1 MSKWWIWIVVALL
14 TAALSGGTWYLY
26 SHSPQQLAETLPS
39 FPGLQAKPSAM
50 PEDVTVSK
58 REVTLF
64 LGDPATGALVKKTY
78 EIQKQPT
85 LLAEITQTV
94 ALLIQPEP
102 EAETRNAAFP
112 EGAQL
117 LNAFVTGGG
126 GVYLNMNR
134 NLQDRH
140 VGGLDA
146 ELATVTALVN
156 TMLLNFKEITYVQIL
171 VEGAE
176 IETLAGHVDCRKPF
190 SKLLLLES

>member
-14 TAALSGGTWYLY
+14 TVALFSGAWYLY
-26 SHSPQQLAETLPS
+26 THSPQQLAETLPS

-64 LGDPATGALVKKTY
+64 LGDPATGALVKKTC

-94 ALLIQPEP
+94 ALLIQPE
-102 EAETRNAAFP
+102 AETRNAAFP
-112 EGAQL
+112 EGTQL
-117 LNAFVTGGG
+117 LNAFVTGS

>member
-14 TAALSGGTWYLY
+14 TVALFGGTWYLY
-26 SHSPQQLAETLPS
+26 AHSPQQLAETLPS

-117 LNAFVTGGG
+117 QVNSDNPAVSAAHNLFRFPGGNLYAG
-126 GVYLNMNR
+126 QGVITADIR
-134 NLQDRH
+134 NLQPQ
-140 VGGLDA
+140 V
-146 ELATVTALVN
+146 
-156 TMLLNFKEITYVQIL
+156 
-171 VEGAE
+171 
-176 IETLAGHVDCRKPF
+176 
-190 SKLLLLES
+190 

>member
-1 MSKWWIWIVVALL
+1 MSKLWIVVVVLIAVLL
-14 TAALSGGTWYLY
+14 GGTRYLY
-26 SHSPQQLAETLPS
+26 LHSPQQLAETLPS
-39 FPGLQAKPSAM
+39 FPGLQAKPSAL

-126 GVYLNMNR
+126 VYLNMNR

-146 ELATVTALVN
+146 ELATVTALIN
-156 TMLLNFKEITYVQIL
+156 TILLNFKEITYVQIL

>member
-1 MSKWWIWIVVALL
+1 MSKLWIVVVVLIAVLL
-14 TAALSGGTWYLY
+14 GGTRYLY
-26 SHSPQQLAETLPS
+26 LHSPQQLAETLPS
-39 FPGLQAKPSAM
+39 FPGLQAKPSAL

-112 EGAQL
+112 EGTQL
-117 LNAFVTGGG
+117 LSAFVTGS

-146 ELATVTALVN
+146 ELATVTALIN
-156 TMLLNFKEITYVQIL
+156 TILLNFKEITYVQIL

>member
-1 MSKWWIWIVVALL
+1 MSKLWIVVVVLIAVLL
-14 TAALSGGTWYLY
+14 GGTRYLY
-26 SHSPQQLAETLPS
+26 LHSPQQLAETLPS
-39 FPGLQAKPSAM
+39 FPGLQAKPSAL

-126 GVYLNMNR
+126 VYLNMNR